1 MYFTTIENSL
11 WVYFF
16 TKSVKLDPDPHG
28 YAFILP
34 PGSGS
39 AFRKTTGSGSAKNEC
54 GSSALNQTYASALT
68 VTGSVFDYIWDSSDN
83 YYYKERGIV
92 QMTNVKSDADIEL

>member
-1 MYFTTIENSL
+1 MRILSPE
-11 WVYFF
+11 
-16 TKSVKLDPDPHG
+16 PDICPV
-28 YAFILP
+28 A
-34 PGSGS
+34 
-39 AFRKTTGSGSAKNEC
+39 
-54 GSSALNQTYASALT
+54 SALN